1 MSSLNPPV
9 EPATVMAPVV
19 NPAITPPPAQLR
31 HLLRTPLNH
40 VIGYSEMMIEDLA
53 EQEAAENAQA
63 IRECLDSLIF
73 NARELVK
80 FIQNSLTADKVEV
93 GATDLRDLQFWLKGH
108 VKQLL
113 ADTDALSI
121 LVSGTQVEDVNRI
134 RFAAERLLGFA
145 EGRIGALAEP
155 QQQETPGSPPRAAG
169 HEPHLLVV
177 DDNSGNRDILSRHLE
192 RQGYQVSLSSNG
204 VQALELI
211 ETNQFDLVLLDVIMP
226 GMDGF
231 TILQRMKASPALN
244 ATPVI
249 MISAL
254 DESQSVIR
262 CIQMGAED
270 YLMKPFDPV
279 LLSARIDAS
288 LEKKRLRDEERKRTA
303 ELEQAL
309 GDLRHTQDQLLVQE
323 KLASLGALT
332 AGIAHEIKNPLNFVT
347 NFASLSTDLLKQL
360 EEAVRKCG
368 PANPEVGELLQ
379 DLRQNIAKIEEHGKR
394 ADRIVRGML
403 MHSRGGSGQS
413 EPADVNALLTDSMN
427 LAYHGLRA
435 QDSGFNVRIE
445 ADLDPALAPVN
456 AVPQDLSRVFI
467 NIINN
472 ACYAAYDRKKREGKD
487 FMPHVQIRSRET
499 GTAAEVKV
507 RDNGSGIPAEVRE
520 KIFHPFFTTKPAG
533 IGTGLGLSISY
544 EIIVRGHQGQ
554 LSVDSLPG
562 AFTEFTVLLPRS
574 TDGV

>member
-1 MSSLNPPV
+1 MTIPSPP
-9 EPATVMAPVV
+9 
-19 NPAITPPPAQLR
+19 QLR

-40 VIGYSEMMIEDLA
+40 VIGYSEMMLDDLA
-53 EQEAAENAQA
+53 EQDATENPHA
-63 IRECLDSLIF
+63 IRERLDSLIF
-73 NARELVK
+73 NARELVR
-80 FIQNSLTADKVEV
+80 FIQNSLSADKAEV

-113 ADTDALSI
+113 ADVEGLSS
-121 LVSGTQVEDVNRI
+121 LVSGTQVEDVSRI

-145 EGRIGALAEP
+145 DGHIGALDEG
-155 QQQETPGSPPRAAG
+155 QQTETTANRPPVGDQE
-169 HEPHLLVV
+169 HNLLVV

-192 RQGYQVSLSSNG
+192 RQGYRVTLASNG
-204 VQALELI
+204 LQAIELI
-211 ETNQFDLVLLDVIMP
+211 ESNPFDLVLLDVIMP
-226 GMDGF
+226 GMDGYA
-231 TILQRMKASPALN
+231 ILQRMKASPTLN

-309 GDLRHTQDQLLVQE
+309 GDLRHTQNQLLVQE

-347 NFASLSTDLLKQL
+347 NFASLSTDLLNEL
-360 EEAVRKCG
+360 EEALRKCG
-368 PANPEVGELLQ
+368 MAIPEVVELIQ
-379 DLRQNIAKIEEHGKR
+379 ELRQNIAKIEEHGKR

-413 EPADVNALLTDSMN
+413 ELSDVNTLLTDSVS

-435 QDSGFNVRIE
+435 QDSNFNVRIDI
-445 ADLDPALAPVN
+445 DLDPALAPVN

-472 ACYAAYDRKKREGKD
+472 ACYAAYERKKNEGKD
-487 FMPHVQIRSRET
+487 FAPRVQIQSREA
-499 GTAAEVKV
+499 GNAVEVRV
-507 RDNGSGIPAEVRE
+507 RDNGSGVPADVRE

-544 EIIVRGHQGQ
+544 EIVVRGHQGE
-554 LSVDSLPG
+554 LSVDSVPG
-562 AFTEFTVLLPRS
+562 EFTEFTVLLPRA
-574 TDGV
+574 TDEA

>member
-1 MSSLNPPV
+1 MTLP
-9 EPATVMAPVV
+9 
-19 NPAITPPPAQLR
+19 TPPQLR

-40 VIGYSEMMIEDLA
+40 VIGYSEMMLEDLA
-53 EQEAAENAQA
+53 EQDATDNPQA
-63 IRECLDSLIF
+63 IRERLDSLIF
-73 NARELVK
+73 NARELVR
-80 FIQNSLTADKVEV
+80 FIQNSLSTDKAEV
-93 GATDLRDLQFWLKGH
+93 ATTDLQDLQFWLKGH

-113 ADTDALSI
+113 ADVEELSA
-121 LVSGTQVEDVNRI
+121 LVSGTQVDDVSRI
-134 RFAAERLLGFA
+134 RFAAERLMGFA
-145 EGRIGALAEP
+145 EGHLGALDEA
-155 QQQETPGSPPRAAG
+155 QQTETADNRPPADDEQ
-169 HEPHLLVV
+169 HNLLVV

-192 RQGYQVSLSSNG
+192 RQGYRVSVASNG
-204 VQALELI
+204 LQALELI
-211 ETNQFDLVLLDVIMP
+211 ESNPFDLVLLDVIMP
-226 GMDGF
+226 GLDGYA
-231 TILQRMKASPALN
+231 ILQRMKASPVLN

-309 GDLRHTQDQLLVQE
+309 RDLRHTQNQLLVQE

-347 NFASLSTDLLKQL
+347 NFASLSTDLLREL
-360 EEAVRKCG
+360 EAALSARGLTV
-368 PANPEVGELLQ
+368 PELCELIEE
-379 DLRQNIAKIEEHGKR
+379 LRRNIAKIEEHGKR

-413 EPADVNALLTDSMN
+413 ELSDVNTLLMDSVS

-435 QDSGFNVRIE
+435 QDGNFNVRIDT
-445 ADLDPALAPVN
+445 DLDLTLAPVN
-456 AVPQDLSRVFI
+456 VFPQDLTRVFI

-472 ACYAAYDRKKREGKD
+472 ACYAAYDRKAHSGQD
-487 FMPHVQIRSRET
+487 FAPQVRIQSREA
-499 GTAAEVKV
+499 GNCVEVRV
-507 RDNGSGIPAEVRE
+507 RDNGSGIPPDVRE

-544 EIIVRGHQGQ
+544 EIVVRGHQGE
-554 LSVDSLPG
+554 LSVDSVPG
-562 AFTEFTVLLPRS
+562 EFTEFTVRIPRVK
-574 TDGV
+574 DVA